1 MEDERIIIQKD
12 GKEVECEVIFTFES
26 PDTGKAYIGYT
37 DHSIGE
43 DVKKTIYVSSYDP
56 VLGTGRLEDLTDK
69 REIEMVDKALKM
81 MKDMK

>member
-43 DVKKTIYVSSYDP
+43 DGKKTIYVSSYDP